1 MADIILSKSVRAN
14 LSALQSTANLISQTQ
29 NRLATGKRVNSALD
43 NPLNFFTSQSL
54 NSRAGD
60 LNALLD
66 SVSNAV
72 QTLQAAD
79 NGITSLTKL
88 VQSAQAIAQQ
98 AQQSAA
104 TTAKYTG
111 TVSGLTSATT
121 GTFTAANTIT
131 VNDGTTTATFTAAG
145 TSADTVGAFISAV
158 NANATLKVKAELSSD
173 GKVLLEATGTNTIVI
188 GGTST
193 VGEKAQW
200 GLVAGT
206 TAAGTLNT
214 TRSSLATQYDAL
226 RTQID
231 QLAAD
236 SGYNGVN
243 LLNGDGL
250 KVVFN
255 EKGTSSQSISGVT
268 FNAAGLGVAA
278 STNTFQTDKDLA
290 DAITNINTALST
302 LRSQASAFGSSLSVV
317 QTRQDFTK
325 SMIGT
330 LKTGADN
337 LVLADF
343 ERRRREPARVAD
355 PPAAVLDRPVA
366 RRAGR
371 SERAAPVRLNPA
383 RPSNT
388 ETAGPVPRRFLF
400 LRLRQLDSAKPIFRE
415 ETTMALKVELKPG
428 ERILI
433 GEAVVTNSDQRTRL
447 LIEGA
452 APILREKDIMTLER
466 ADTPAKRI
474 YLAVQLMYTS
484 REAQPQHELYFSLV
498 RDIVQA
504 APSTWP
510 LIEAINNHILT
521 GELYKALKDTK
532 KLIAYEEE
540 LLNAARGGSGLRQS
554 SKPNLQPT

>member
-1 MADIILSKSVRAN
+1 MADIILSKSVRSN

-54 NSRAGD
+54 NSRASD
-60 LNALLD
+60 LNSLLD

-111 TVSGLTSATT
+111 TVSGLTSAST
-121 GTFTAANTIT
+121 GTFVAGNTIT

-145 TSADTVGAFISAV
+145 TTADTVGAFITAV
-158 NANATLKVKAELSSD
+158 NGTANLKVKAELSSD

-188 GGTST
+188 GGTAG
-193 VGEKAQW
+193 VGAQW
-200 GLVAGT
+200 GLTSGT

-290 DAITNINTALST
+290 DAITNINAALNT

-337 LVLADF
+337 LVLADSN
-343 ERRRREPARVAD
+343 EEGANLLALQTRQQLSSTALSLAAQAD
-355 PPAAVLDRPVA
+355 QNV
-366 RRAGR
+366 
-371 SERAAPVRLNPA
+371 
-383 RPSNT
+383 
-388 ETAGPVPRRFLF
+388 
-400 LRLRQLDSAKPIFRE
+400 LRLF
-415 ETTMALKVELKPG
+415 G
-428 ERILI
+428 
-433 GEAVVTNSDQRTRL
+433 
-447 LIEGA
+447 
-452 APILREKDIMTLER
+452 
-466 ADTPAKRI
+466 
-474 YLAVQLMYTS
+474 
-484 REAQPQHELYFSLV
+484 
-498 RDIVQA
+498 
-504 APSTWP
+504 
-510 LIEAINNHILT
+510 
-521 GELYKALKDTK
+521 
-532 KLIAYEEE
+532 
-540 LLNAARGGSGLRQS
+540 
-554 SKPNLQPT
+554 